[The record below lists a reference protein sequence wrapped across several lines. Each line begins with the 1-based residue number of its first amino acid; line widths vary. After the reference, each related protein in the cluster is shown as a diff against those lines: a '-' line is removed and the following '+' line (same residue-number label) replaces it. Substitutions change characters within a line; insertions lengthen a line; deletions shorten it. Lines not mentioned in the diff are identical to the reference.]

1 MPNALTHQFVA
12 ALTVGAWVAQSEATE
27 RKKTMAPLG
36 GAALAA
42 ISTNLPDKLEPAINP
57 HHRQFFHSL
66 AFAGLLGLCIYRLY
80 EWETKTTQEELIKFC
95 LLVVGG
101 SYLIHLAM
109 DACTSRSLPL
119 LGKA

>member
-1 MPNALTHQFVA
+1 MPNALTHQSVA
-12 ALTVGAWVAQSEATE
+12 ALAVGGWIAQLEGKKGE
-27 RKKTMAPLG
+27 KTMAPLG
-36 GAALAA
+36 GATLAA
-42 ISTNLPDKLEPAINP
+42 ICTNLPDILEPAVHP

-66 AFAGLLGLCIYRLY
+66 AFVGLIGLGMYKLY
-80 EWETKTTQEELIKFC
+80 EWETETDKERFLKFC

>member
-1 MPNALTHQFVA
+1 MPNALTHQSVA
-12 ALTVGAWVAQSEATE
+12 AVAIGGWIAQLEIKE
-27 RKKTMAPLG
+27 GKKTMAPLG
-36 GAALAA
+36 GVALAA
-42 ISTNLPDKLEPAINP
+42 ICTNLPDMLEPAIHS

-66 AFAGLLGLCIYRLY
+66 AFVGILGLGMRRLY
-80 EWETKTTQEELIKFC
+80 EWDTKTELERQMRFC
-95 LLVVGG
+95 LLVAGG